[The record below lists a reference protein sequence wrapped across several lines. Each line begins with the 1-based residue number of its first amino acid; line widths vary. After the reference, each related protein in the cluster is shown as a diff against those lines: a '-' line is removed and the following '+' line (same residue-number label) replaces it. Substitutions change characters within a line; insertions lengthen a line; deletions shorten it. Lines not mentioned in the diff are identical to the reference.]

1 MCHSQGKISPVL
13 SDFRC
18 GCRWF
23 GFFGQARRVS
33 GEVARRDCHP
43 SRGDAWVVSHGQGP
57 SKLEHAELF
66 QTETDRWWC
75 TWPPALPGWQCWQ
88 CYKGRWFLRKRL
100 DGETYK
106 KSMTGLF
113 GTFTHGESSLQ
124 TEWRFFF
131 GTCGLHNRSCAP
143 HQEHRSFVEA
153 RPIKLCGLHDS
164 LNLSDW
170 SQSTCALSVGHLYN
184 RLATV
189 NIRQSSCPPATPQN
203 RIMHAGYCRWEIL
216 LKLVCIC
223 QISGA

>member
-1 MCHSQGKISPVL
+1 MRLPLIWVLWPSPTGLGWSSSARLSPVP
-13 SDFRC
+13 R
-18 GCRWF
+18 G
-23 GFFGQARRVS
+23 RVS
-33 GEVARRDCHP
+33 GEP
-43 SRGDAWVVSHGQGP
+43 WSR
-57 SKLEHAELF
+57 AEQAGTRWIIPNRNWQMMMYLASSSSRLAMLAMLQRKMVF
-66 QTETDRWWC
+66 EKAFRWWDI
-75 TWPPALPGWQCWQ
+75 Q
-88 CYKGRWFLRKRL
+88 KIH
-100 DGETYK
+100 D
-106 KSMTGLF
+106 
-113 GTFTHGESSLQ
+113 
-124 TEWRFFF
+124 RFVWHFSPNGVKVFF

-203 RIMHAGYCRWEIL
+203 RIMHAGYRTPWWEIL
-216 LKLVCIC
+216 LKLYCIC